1 MSKEKKE
8 QKKVSTSLQDKE
20 SVGFF
25 AYWLDKTKKF
35 LKKAVR
41 FLLNPHLLICFG
53 IAWMITNGWCYVFMA
68 VGGWLEI
75 GWMAAVGAGYAAFL
89 WIPFTPEKLVTVV
102 ISIFLL
108 RIIFP
113 NDEKTL
119 KVLKDDLEVLK
130 SKFRSKKAVLK
141 EKKAQK
147 AQNKK

>member
-68 VGGWLEI
+68 VGGWLNI

-89 WIPFTPEKLVTVV
+89 WIPFTPEKIVTVV

>member
-35 LKKAVR
+35 FKKAVR

-119 KVLKDDLEVLK
+119 KVLKDDLEILK
-130 SKFRSKKAVLK
+130 SKFRSKKAARK
-141 EKKAQK
+141 EKKVQK
-147 AQNKK
+147 AQNEK

>member
-35 LKKAVR
+35 FKKAVR

-130 SKFRSKKAVLK
+130 SKFMSKKAARK

>member
-35 LKKAVR
+35 FKKAVR

-147 AQNKK
+147 AQKQK

>member
-147 AQNKK
+147 AQKQK

>member
-130 SKFRSKKAVLK
+130 SKFRSKKAARK

-147 AQNKK
+147 EQNKK